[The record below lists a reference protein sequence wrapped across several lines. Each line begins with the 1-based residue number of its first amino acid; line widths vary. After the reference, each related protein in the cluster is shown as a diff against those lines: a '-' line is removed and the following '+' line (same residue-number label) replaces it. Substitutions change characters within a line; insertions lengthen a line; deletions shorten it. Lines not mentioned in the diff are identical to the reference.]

1 MAWHPFRNLG
11 LKFIALVLG
20 TLLWFTISG
29 YQIERRISVPVSYR
43 NVPAQLELTGEQIE
57 RVSVHVRGD
66 DNIVSALN
74 EGSVRVVVDLAGSQP
89 GSNIVPLRT
98 SHVSAPTSVE
108 VMQIEPSTVT
118 VTLERA
124 GQVVVPVRPT
134 IEGQPAPGYA
144 VGAITIEPS
153 VVTVA
158 GPESRLRGPIAVVT
172 ERVLL
177 EGRTSRVVQE
187 VGVGVTD
194 AQLRVH
200 SPHTVRV
207 TVQINPVARA
217 GSDREQPGAASD
229 QLPSSP

>member
-11 LKFIALVLG
+11 LKTTALVLG
-20 TLLWFTISG
+20 TLLWFTVSG
-29 YQIERRISVPVSYR
+29 YQIERRISVPVSFR
-43 NVPAQLELTGEQIE
+43 NVPSPLELTGEQTE

-66 DNIVSALN
+66 DHIVSALS
-74 EGSVRVVVDLAGSQP
+74 EGSLRIIVDLAGTQP
-89 GSNIVPLRT
+89 GTSVVPLRT
-98 SHVSAPTSVE
+98 AHVITPTGVE
-108 VMQIEPSTVT
+108 VMQIDPSMVT

-124 GQVVVPVRPT
+124 SQINVPVRPT

-158 GPESRLRGPIAVVT
+158 GPESRLTSQPVVVT

-177 EGRTSRVVQE
+177 EGRTSRVVQD

-207 TVQINPVARA
+207 TVQIHPVVR
-217 GSDREQPGAASD
+217 PGVN
-229 QLPSSP
+229 QELPSAEPDLNLNSP